1 MMNVADHKRLSSP
14 PAAALPFYFTHH
26 DGRTKNKEQ
35 IETYLLKKRPVLLF
49 QVALEEFLVMT

>member
-1 MMNVADHKRLSSP
+1 LQTISVSQARQL
-14 PAAALPFYFTHH
+14 LPFLSILPIT
-26 DGRTKNKEQ
+26 TAVQKNKEQ